1 MSRNYAKLL
10 HRLLTALIVMSVL
23 FMPSCRSSQPL
34 TTTQTSDSVRIIER
48 WRDTTIYEQPDIA
61 WLKGWLECDSVG
73 QVLLRELEI
82 ERGRNITP
90 HIKIVNDTIYV
101 ECKTDSLE
109 RLLKIRDLEIKMLK
123 EMQTEVV
130 VEVEKELSW
139 WETTQMKMG
148 RLFLIVIAV
157 LVIITVIKQRLKL

>member
-1 MSRNYAKLL
+1 MQSQNYAKPLT
-10 HRLLTALIVMSVL
+10 RLLTVLIVTSVL
-23 FMPSCRSSQPL
+23 SMPSCRSSRL

-48 WRDTTIYEQPDIA
+48 WRDTTIYEEPDKA
-61 WLKGWLECDSVG
+61 WLKGWLECDSAG

-123 EMQTEVV
+123 EMQTEVI

-157 LVIITVIKQRLKL
+157 LVIITVIKQRLK

>member
-1 MSRNYAKLL
+1 
-10 HRLLTALIVMSVL
+10 
-23 FMPSCRSSQPL
+23 MPSCRSSRL

-82 ERGRNITP
+82 ERGRNITT

-101 ECKTDSLE
+101 ECKTDSIE

-123 EMQTEVV
+123 EMQTEVI
-130 VEVEKELSW
+130 VEVERELSW

-157 LVIITVIKQRLKL
+157 LLIITVIKQRLKL

>member
-1 MSRNYAKLL
+1 
-10 HRLLTALIVMSVL
+10 MSVL
-23 FMPSCRSSQPL
+23 FMPSCRSSRL

-48 WRDTTIYEQPDIA
+48 WRDTTIYEQPDKA
-61 WLKGWLECDSVG
+61 WLKGWLECDSAG

-109 RLLKIRDLEIKMLK
+109 LLLKLK
-123 EMQTEVV
+123 DQMIMELQQSKTIET

-139 WETTQMKMG
+139 RETTQMKMG
-148 RLFLIVIAV
+148 QLFMIAIAV
-157 LVIITVIKQRLKL
+157 LIIITVIKQRLK

>member
-1 MSRNYAKLL
+1 
-10 HRLLTALIVMSVL
+10 
-23 FMPSCRSSQPL
+23 MPSCRSSQPL
-34 TTTQTSDSVRIIER
+34 TTTQTSDSVRIIEK
-48 WRDTTIYEQPDIA
+48 WRDTTIYEEPDIA

-148 RLFLIVIAV
+148 RLFLMVIAV
-157 LVIITVIKQRLKL
+157 LVIITVIKSV

>member
-1 MSRNYAKLL
+1 
-10 HRLLTALIVMSVL
+10 MSVL
-23 FMPSCRSSQPL
+23 FMPSCRSSRL
-34 TTTQTSDSVRIIER
+34 TTIQTSDSVRIIER
-48 WRDTTIYEQPDIA
+48 WRDTTIYEQPDKA

-139 WETTQMKMG
+139 WETTQMKIG
-148 RLFLIVIAV
+148 QLFMIAIAV
-157 LVIITVIKQRLKL
+157 LIIITVIKQRLK

>member
-1 MSRNYAKLL
+1 
-10 HRLLTALIVMSVL
+10 
-23 FMPSCRSSQPL
+23 MPSCRSSRL

-101 ECKTDSLE
+101 ECKTDSLS

-157 LVIITVIKQRLKL
+157 LVIITVIKQHLK

>member
-1 MSRNYAKLL
+1 
-10 HRLLTALIVMSVL
+10 MSVL
-23 FMPSCRSSQPL
+23 FMPSCRSSRL

-148 RLFLIVIAV
+148 QLFMIAIAV
-157 LVIITVIKQRLKL
+157 LIIITVIKQRLK

>member
-1 MSRNYAKLL
+1 
-10 HRLLTALIVMSVL
+10 
-23 FMPSCRSSQPL
+23 MPSCRSSRL

-48 WRDTTIYEQPDIA
+48 WRDTTIYEQPDKA

-90 HIKIVNDTIYV
+90 HIKIINDTIYV

-148 RLFLIVIAV
+148 QLFMIAIAV
-157 LVIITVIKQRLKL
+157 LIIITVIKQRLK

>member
-1 MSRNYAKLL
+1 
-10 HRLLTALIVMSVL
+10 MSVL
-23 FMPSCRSSQPL
+23 FMPSCRSSRL
-34 TTTQTSDSVRIIER
+34 TTIQTSDSVRIIER
-48 WRDTTIYEQPDIA
+48 WRDTTIYEQPDKA
-61 WLKGWLECDSVG
+61 WLKGWLECDSAG

-109 RLLKIRDLEIKMLK
+109 LLLKLK
-123 EMQTEVV
+123 DQMIMELQQSKTIET

-148 RLFLIVIAV
+148 QLFMIAIAV
-157 LVIITVIKQRLKL
+157 LIIITVIKQRLK

>member
-1 MSRNYAKLL
+1 
-10 HRLLTALIVMSVL
+10 MSVL
-23 FMPSCRSSQPL
+23 FMPSCRSSRL
-34 TTTQTSDSVRIIER
+34 TTIQTSDSVRIIER
-48 WRDTTIYEQPDIA
+48 WRDTTIYEQPDKA

-90 HIKIVNDTIYV
+90 HIKIVNDTIYL

-148 RLFLIVIAV
+148 QLFMIAIAV
-157 LVIITVIKQRLKL
+157 LIIITVIKQRLK

>member
-1 MSRNYAKLL
+1 
-10 HRLLTALIVMSVL
+10 MSVL
-23 FMPSCRSSQPL
+23 FMPSCRSSRL

-48 WRDTTIYEQPDIA
+48 WRDTTIYEQPDKA
-61 WLKGWLECDSVG
+61 WLKGWLECDSAG

-109 RLLKIRDLEIKMLK
+109 LLLKLK
-123 EMQTEVV
+123 DQMIMELQQSKTIET

-148 RLFLIVIAV
+148 QLFMIAIAV
-157 LVIITVIKQRLKL
+157 LIIITVIKQRLK

>member
-1 MSRNYAKLL
+1 
-10 HRLLTALIVMSVL
+10 
-23 FMPSCRSSQPL
+23 MPSCRSSRL
-34 TTTQTSDSVRIIER
+34 TTIQTSDSVRIIER
-48 WRDTTIYEQPDIA
+48 WRDTTIYEQPDKA

-148 RLFLIVIAV
+148 QLFMIAIAV
-157 LVIITVIKQRLKL
+157 LIIITVINQRLK

>member
-1 MSRNYAKLL
+1 
-10 HRLLTALIVMSVL
+10 
-23 FMPSCRSSQPL
+23 MPSCRSSRL

-48 WRDTTIYEQPDIA
+48 WRDTTIYEQPDKA

-109 RLLKIRDLEIKMLK
+109 LLLKLK
-123 EMQTEVV
+123 DQMIMELQQSKTIETI
-130 VEVEKELSW
+130 EVEKELSW

-148 RLFLIVIAV
+148 QLFMIAIAV
-157 LVIITVIKQRLKL
+157 LIIITVIKQRLK

>member
-1 MSRNYAKLL
+1 
-10 HRLLTALIVMSVL
+10 MSVL
-23 FMPSCRSSQPL
+23 FMPSCRSSRL

-48 WRDTTIYEQPDIA
+48 WRDTTIYEQPDKA
-61 WLKGWLECDSVG
+61 WLKGWLECDSAG

-148 RLFLIVIAV
+148 QLFMIAIAV
-157 LVIITVIKQRLKL
+157 LIIITVIKQRLK

>member
-1 MSRNYAKLL
+1 
-10 HRLLTALIVMSVL
+10 MSVL
-23 FMPSCRSSQPL
+23 FMPSCRSSRL
-34 TTTQTSDSVRIIER
+34 TTIQTSDSVRIIER
-48 WRDTTIYEQPDIA
+48 WRDTTIYEQPDKA
-61 WLKGWLECDSVG
+61 WLKGWLECDSAG

-109 RLLKIRDLEIKMLK
+109 LLLKLK
-123 EMQTEVV
+123 DQMIMELQQSKTIETI
-130 VEVEKELSW
+130 EVEKELSW

-148 RLFLIVIAV
+148 QLFMIAIAV
-157 LVIITVIKQRLKL
+157 LIIITVIKQRLK

>member
-1 MSRNYAKLL
+1 
-10 HRLLTALIVMSVL
+10 
-23 FMPSCRSSQPL
+23 MPSCRSSRL

-123 EMQTEVV
+123 EMQTEVI

-157 LVIITVIKQRLKL
+157 LVIITVIKQRLK

>member
-1 MSRNYAKLL
+1 
-10 HRLLTALIVMSVL
+10 MSVL
-23 FMPSCRSSQPL
+23 FMPSCRSSRL

-48 WRDTTIYEQPDIA
+48 WRDTTIYEQPDKA

-90 HIKIVNDTIYV
+90 HIKIINDTIYV

-148 RLFLIVIAV
+148 QLFMIAIAV
-157 LVIITVIKQRLKL
+157 LIIITVIKQRLK

>member
-1 MSRNYAKLL
+1 
-10 HRLLTALIVMSVL
+10 
-23 FMPSCRSSQPL
+23 MPSCRSSQPL
-34 TTTQTSDSVRIIER
+34 TTTQTSDSVRIIEK
-48 WRDTTIYEQPDIA
+48 WRDTTIYEEPDIA

>member
-1 MSRNYAKLL
+1 
-10 HRLLTALIVMSVL
+10 
-23 FMPSCRSSQPL
+23 MPSCRSSQPL
-34 TTTQTSDSVRIIER
+34 TTTQTTDSVKVVER
-48 WRDTTIYEQPDIA
+48 WRDSIIYEEPDKA
-61 WLKGWLECDSVG
+61 WLKGWLECDSMG

-90 HIKIVNDTIYV
+90 HIKIVNDTLYV

>member
-1 MSRNYAKLL
+1 
-10 HRLLTALIVMSVL
+10 MSVL
-23 FMPSCRSSQPL
+23 FMPSCRSSRL
-34 TTTQTSDSVRIIER
+34 TTIQTSDSVRIIER
-48 WRDTTIYEQPDIA
+48 WRDTTIYEQPDKA

-90 HIKIVNDTIYV
+90 HIKILNDTIYV

-148 RLFLIVIAV
+148 QLFMIAIAV
-157 LVIITVIKQRLKL
+157 LIIITVIKQRLKL